1 MLEQYLEL
9 SKVSQDM
16 EKENRI
22 LRDALLKLDGL
33 YNEIQEVI
41 KQKDELI
48 ADLMIQKS
56 RCHDLLLLKT
66 EDLERAKQGY
76 KIPAE
81 KSNFIDRLLRG
92 AQ

>member
-9 SKVSQDM
+9 SKVSQDL
-16 EKENRI
+16 EKENKI
-22 LRDALLKLDGL
+22 LRDAIIKMDNYYTELQD
-33 YNEIQEVI
+33 VV

-48 ADLMIQKS
+48 ADLMIQKN
-56 RCHDLLLLKT
+56 RYYDLLSLKT
-66 EDLERAKQGY
+66 KDLEQAKQGY

-81 KSNFIDRLLRG
+81 KPNFIDRLLRG